1 MHGFSTRRFTLT
13 AIAASGALATTL
25 ALAGSAVA
33 VAPATATA
41 SYDCGFAGGGTVTLT
56 AADSGSGKTIR
67 IDSTDI
73 RTQFALDADTV
84 TTTLKLNKTSG
95 GATSEVQFSGT
106 VHEAANTGDPLTFGP
121 LPLATGSLAAGDTT
135 DSAVRTGAPSA
146 SNWSMKFT
154 VNDAGGS
161 FTSYCTATGN
171 QSAAFTW

>member
-41 SYDCGFAGGGTVTLT
+41 SYNCGFAGSGTVTLT
-56 AADSGSGKTIR
+56 AADSGNGKTIR

-121 LPLATGSLAAGDTT
+121 LPLAAGSLSTGDTT
-135 DSAVRTGAPSA
+135 DSVALTGAPSA
-146 SNWSMKFT
+146 SNWSLKFT